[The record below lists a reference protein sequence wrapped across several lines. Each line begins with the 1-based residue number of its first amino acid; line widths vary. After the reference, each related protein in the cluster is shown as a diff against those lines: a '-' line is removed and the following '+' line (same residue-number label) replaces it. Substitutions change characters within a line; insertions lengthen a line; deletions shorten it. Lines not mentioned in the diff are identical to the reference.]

1 MKNYYEDLG
10 LTPTATDEEIKTAY
24 RKLSLKFHPDK
35 NDGDKYFE
43 ELSKKINVAYETLG
57 DKNKRKIYDD
67 SLGYSSNPNSKSSST
82 NNYSEA
88 PRNNTNSNNEQEF
101 LRKLRSLTP
110 EYLSAK
116 SNVLEA
122 RQYYN
127 SVAAKSVPNKFTAI
141 RILLI
146 VLLFIISAFGL
157 KKSQFIR
164 EILSGNSETLDT
176 SSAKEQNT
184 ESIGEPIENVGN
196 SVLFTSFNGIH
207 DNDTSEILAVPIVI
221 YYQNKYIDPHAC
233 NLADGKNNTIEDCE
247 KLKRILIPS
256 VSSSAKLYVLDNGKK
271 SYSIDVLETK
281 QFGYS
286 DWTVYAAHIESK
298 PKSSLITNNSK
309 LGTNKLSAITDRPTL
324 AKRKDPEG
332 YALEDKLLS
341 KVDIDGDG
349 KPELVYEC
357 GEYEGSFYQVYSNK
371 NGTWEK
377 VFEGGYQGL

>member
-67 SLGYSSNPNSKSSST
+67 SLGYNSNPNTKSST
-82 NNYSEA
+82 QNNYSE
-88 PRNNTNSNNEQEF
+88 PPKYNTNSHNEQE
-101 LRKLRSLTP
+101 LLKKLRSLTP

-116 SNVLEA
+116 SNLLEA

-127 SVAAKSVPNKFTAI
+127 SVAAKSVPNKFSAI

-146 VLLFIISAFGL
+146 ILLFIISAFGL
-157 KKSQFIR
+157 KKSQFING
-164 EILSGNSETLDT
+164 IFSGNSETLDT
-176 SSAKEQNT
+176 TNAKEQNN

-196 SVLFTSFNGIH
+196 SVIFTSFNGIN
-207 DNDTSEILAVPIVI
+207 DDTSEIFAVPIVA
-221 YYQNKYIDPHAC
+221 YYQNKYLDPHAC
-233 NLADGKNNTIEDCE
+233 NLADGKNNSIEDCE

-271 SYSIDVLETK
+271 SYSIDVLDTK
-281 QFGYS
+281 QFGFS
-286 DWTVYAAHIESK
+286 DWTVYAAQIESK

-309 LGTNKLSAITDRPTL
+309 LGTNKLATITDRPTL
-324 AKRKDPEG
+324 PKRKDPEG

-349 KPELVYEC
+349 MPELVYEC
-357 GEYEGSFYQVYSNK
+357 EEYEGTFYQVYSNK
-371 NGTWEK
+371 NGEWEK